1 MSEARVSVVIP
12 THDRAGRVERAI
24 DSAVGQSHPPAE
36 VIVVDDG
43 SRDGTVSRLAVY
55 RDRIALLEQRH
66 RGVSAARNRGIR
78 HATGSF
84 VAFLDSDDRWGENH
98 LARLVEALEREGGIP
113 WACSNALVEE
123 EGVRTGRLL
132 NPAGRADSRGAL
144 DFFSAAGQGVRF
156 HTSAL
161 LVRRDLLI
169 ALGGFDEARRH
180 AEDLDL
186 WWRIARREPRIVYD
200 PQPTVVVEAG
210 SPDALTRKY
219 REAALDM
226 CDLVERHLVAF
237 DRRAQRRAF
246 QRLARRLLDVYASR
260 ALHGGSYD
268 DLLELDRRVG
278 RPLPLRRR
286 FLAAG
291 LRALPQ

>member
-1 MSEARVSVVIP
+1 M
-12 THDRAGRVERAI
+12 
-24 DSAVGQSHPPAE
+24 
-36 VIVVDDG
+36 
-43 SRDGTVSRLAVY
+43 
-55 RDRIALLEQRH
+55 
-66 RGVSAARNRGIR
+66 
-78 HATGSF
+78 
-84 VAFLDSDDRWGENH
+84 
-98 LARLVEALEREGGIP
+98 
-113 WACSNALVEE
+113 
-123 EGVRTGRLL
+123 
-132 NPAGRADSRGAL
+132 
-144 DFFSAAGQGVRF
+144 RF

-161 LVRRDLLI
+161 LVRRDLLVS
-169 ALGGFDEARRH
+169 LGGFDEARRH

-278 RPLPLRRR
+278 RLLPLRRR
-286 FLAAG
+286 FLAAV
-291 LRALPQ
+291 LRALPQKSWPAFGRMARAPGRILLGLRRTARSHGNPPDPRGAT